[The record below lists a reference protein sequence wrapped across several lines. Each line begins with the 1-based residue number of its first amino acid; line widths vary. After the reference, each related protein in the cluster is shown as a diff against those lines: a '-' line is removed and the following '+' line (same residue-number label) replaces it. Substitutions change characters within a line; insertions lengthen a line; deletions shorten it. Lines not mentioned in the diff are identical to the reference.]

1 MPQFLIERQI
11 PGIERM
17 TPHELQA
24 VARKSN
30 RVLADLGSQI
40 RWIHSYIVDGRT
52 FCVYEATDEE
62 LIREHARLTGFPC
75 NKILLVQRMID
86 PGTET
91 A

>member
-11 PGIERM
+11 PGVERM
-17 TPHELQA
+17 TPSELRA

-30 RVLADLGSQI
+30 SVLADLGSEI
-40 RWIHSYIVDGRT
+40 RWLHSYIVEGRT
-52 FCVYEATDEE
+52 FCLYEAPDED

-75 NKILLVQRMID
+75 NKISQVQ
-86 PGTET
+86 GTLEPKMGS

>member
-1 MPQFLIERQI
+1 MPQFLIERHI

-17 TPHELQA
+17 SASELQA

-30 RVLADLGSQI
+30 SVLADLGSEI

-52 FCVYEATDEE
+52 FCLYEAPDED
-62 LIREHARLTGFPC
+62 LIREHARLSGFPC
-75 NKILLVQRMID
+75 NKITPVRGTLEPRM
-86 PGTET
+86 GH

>member
-17 TPHELQA
+17 SPQELQA

-75 NKILLVQRMID
+75 NKISLVQGMID
-86 PGTET
+86 PGWGT

>member
-11 PGIERM
+11 PGVEAM
-17 TPHELQA
+17 SPEELRA

-30 RVLADLGSQI
+30 RVLADLGNDI

-52 FCVYEATDEE
+52 YCVYMAPDED
-62 LIREHARLTGFPC
+62 LIREHAKLSGFPC
-75 NKILLVQRMID
+75 NRILKVQGMID
-86 PGTET
+86 PDTG

>member
-17 TPHELQA
+17 TPSELQA

-40 RWIHSYIVDGRT
+40 RWLHSYIVDGRT
-52 FCVYEATDEE
+52 FCLYEAPDED
-62 LIREHARLTGFPC
+62 LIREHAQLSGFPC
-75 NKILLVQRMID
+75 NKITRVVGMLD
-86 PGTET
+86 PAMGH

>member
-17 TPHELQA
+17 TPSELQA

-40 RWIHSYIVDGRT
+40 RWLHSYIVEGRT
-52 FCVYEATDEE
+52 FCLYEAPDEE

-75 NKILLVQRMID
+75 NRIIAVRGTLEPRM
-86 PGTET
+86 GQ

>member
-17 TPHELQA
+17 SPHELQA

-30 RVLADLGSQI
+30 KVLADLGSQI

-52 FCVYEATDEE
+52 FCLYEATDEE

-75 NKILLVQRMID
+75 NKILRVQGMID
-86 PGTET
+86 PGWGI

>member
-11 PGIERM
+11 PGIEHM
-17 TPHELQA
+17 SPHELQA

-30 RVLADLGSQI
+30 KVLADLGSEI
-40 RWIHSYIVDGRT
+40 RWLHSYIVDGRT

-75 NKILLVQRMID
+75 NKILKVQGMID
-86 PGTET
+86 PRTGT

>member
-17 TPHELQA
+17 SSSELQA

-30 RVLADLGSQI
+30 RVLADLGSEI
-40 RWIHSYIVDGRT
+40 RWLHSYIVDGRT
-52 FCVYEATDEE
+52 VCVYEAPDEE
-62 LIREHARLTGFPC
+62 LIREHARMSGFPC
-75 NKILLVQRMID
+75 NKISRVQGMID
-86 PGTET
+86 PKTG